1 MQKTYKMMKNKF
13 LKLFLIIFSLT
24 TIASCSHRLTGEWQ
38 VKRFESAKPGEPGTA
53 LSNIGTIKFNN
64 NGTGVKNINYIV
76 LGIQRDDK
84 TPFKWVWADDKYVT
98 IESEGSDFSK
108 TWIIIEN
115 RKKSQKWKSTDGNN
129 LVQTLELI
137 K

>member
-24 TIASCSHRLTGEWQ
+24 TIASCSHRLTGEWH

-84 TPFKWVWADDKYVT
+84 TPFKWVWSDGKYVT

-108 TWIIIEN
+108 TWIIVEN
-115 RKKSQKWKSTDGNN
+115 KKKSQKWKSTDGSN
-129 LVQTLELI
+129 LVQTLEI
-137 K
+137 EK